1 MEPSD
6 DDDRETYQ
14 MYKSK
19 RIQEK
24 GDDRIAGNSQK
35 KILSNWKGKK

>member
-19 RIQEK
+19 RMQEK
-24 GDDRIAGNSQK
+24 GEDGIVDNLHN
-35 KILSNWKGKK
+35 KILDNWKSKK